1 MCFHSPLKADMD
13 YRIFTVI
20 FLRAL
25 YIYAY
30 IHRGDLSLYVV
41 SSQSTFVESAQN
53 VDSREVSGRVQSLA
67 LAVTHPSGN
76 HT

>member
-25 YIYAY
+25 YISIYTQ
-30 IHRGDLSLYVV
+30 GDLSLYVV

-53 VDSREVSGRVQSLA
+53 VDSREVSGQVQNLA
-67 LAVTHPSGN
+67 LNSNPSKL
-76 HT
+76 